1 MQLCALLAL
10 SLRVAMACQEQSRF
24 SRARLPSAGGPVE
37 VVEEVGWGVRGA
49 DWRPVDKCLLIY
61 LGSLPIIKMNEIS
74 HKNLDF

>member
-37 VVEEVGWGVRGA
+37 VVGGVG
-49 DWRPVDKCLLIY
+49 
-61 LGSLPIIKMNEIS
+61 
-74 HKNLDF
+74 